1 MDVVSFVHWESVV
14 LLNSL
19 ISMVQAEAQTIVE
32 MASRLNSQVSIPSNV
47 SIIIN
52 FFLSIY

>member
-19 ISMVQAEAQTIVE
+19 ISMVQAEVQTIVE
-32 MASRLNSQVSIPSNV
+32 MASQLNSQVSIPSNV
-47 SIIIN
+47 LIIIN